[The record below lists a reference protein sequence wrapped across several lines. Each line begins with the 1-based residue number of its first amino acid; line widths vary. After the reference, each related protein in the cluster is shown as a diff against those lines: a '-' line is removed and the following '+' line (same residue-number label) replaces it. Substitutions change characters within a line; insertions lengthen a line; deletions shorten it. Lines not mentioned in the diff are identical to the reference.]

1 MAINNRHKVV
11 LFKGDL
17 DMSETNTQAQS
28 EVTPNQQALLE
39 QLLKPEV
46 QESLSTLVEQL
57 PQLTELLTGL
67 SKSYEFAKALST
79 DEVFKND
86 MVSATAE
93 VLGPVVEGARG
104 VALDVIEAKDRAA
117 KSQEVI
123 GVFGL
128 MKMLKDPQAQKL
140 FRFMSAYLQVSNERE
155 NRK

>member
-1 MAINNRHKVV
+1 
-11 LFKGDL
+11 
-17 DMSETNTQAQS
+17 MSETNTQAQS

>member
-1 MAINNRHKVV
+1 
-11 LFKGDL
+11 
-17 DMSETNTQAQS
+17 MSETNTQAQS

-39 QLLKPEV
+39 KLLKPEV

-67 SKSYEFAKALST
+67 SKSYEFTKALAT

-93 VLGPVVEGARG
+93 VLGPVVEGARE
-104 VALDVIEAKDRAA
+104 VALNVVEAKDRAA

-140 FRFMSAYLQVSNERE
+140 FRFMNAYLQVSNERE